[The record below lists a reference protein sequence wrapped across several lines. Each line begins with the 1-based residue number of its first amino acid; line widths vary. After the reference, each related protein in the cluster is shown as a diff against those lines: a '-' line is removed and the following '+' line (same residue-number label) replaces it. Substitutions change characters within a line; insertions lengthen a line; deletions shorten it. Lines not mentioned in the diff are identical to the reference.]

1 VIFMTTT
8 VERTDVPG
16 RAAAAGDGWRSG
28 AGFGLGMVVIAAG
41 VWSAAMALDGGA
53 TAEQLV
59 RAALLVIWGLCGA
72 IAARRQ
78 RDDAT
83 PLLLLGAAMLAGIAS
98 VGAESLAKGDP
109 VMGRSGAETIRAVG
123 LALAPAFAFQ
133 ALLAMPAGVLK
144 TSGRK
149 TLAGIGYGI
158 GTVVAVVLLAERPDV
173 PPWAPLSEIVFFAL
187 VGGPAAVSRYERAT
201 IAERRRI
208 KWLAW
213 SVTVSVGIAVSA
225 AALHALVS
233 WPDHVVAIALA
244 ATAVVP
250 IAFVVAAFE
259 RPAVVVDRL
268 LLHTISLAGLVALVS
283 VVYVAI
289 VLGLGRVPREDERNL
304 LVLSILAAGAA
315 ALLYVPTRER
325 LQRVATKLVYGER
338 QAPDEVIRTFGS
350 RMSRA
355 LPLDEL
361 LLQMAESLRKTL
373 QLDVAEVWTG
383 SGGALERSVSDPVRP
398 PARLQLGA
406 SEMTVVAR
414 AGISGPAWLKI
425 WLPAMLGPEE
435 EHLRVAPITN
445 AGELLGLI
453 VVRRRSDRG
462 AFDEEEERIIT
473 ELARQVGLA
482 LRNVRLDSAL
492 QASLE
497 EVRQQ
502 AAELQASRAR
512 IVAAADQERRKIER
526 NLHDGAQQ
534 RLVALAVNLRLARQI
549 AATAPEDANAMF
561 DQLGTEITETLE
573 DLRALAHGIYPPLL
587 ADRGLTEALRAAAGR
602 SPVPTTV
609 IADGLV
615 RYPPEI
621 EAAIYFCCLEA
632 MQNIG
637 KYAGEGATAELHI
650 REEAGALLFD
660 VTDNGAGFDVSNAKP
675 GAGFANMND
684 RVGAIGGSL
693 RVESAPGKGTKVAGT
708 VPLPA

>member
-1 VIFMTTT
+1 MTAT
-8 VERTDVPG
+8 VERTGVG
-16 RAAAAGDGWRSG
+16 GAAAADVPSWRSG
-28 AGFGLGMVVIAAG
+28 VGLILGLLVTALG
-41 VWSAAMALDGGA
+41 VWSALIASGREAGA
-53 TAEQLV
+53 ERLVLAVLVVVWGVCAGTA
-59 RAALLVIWGLCGA
+59 AAKHRG
-72 IAARRQ
+72 
-78 RDDAT
+78 DPT
-83 PLLLLGAAMLAGIAS
+83 PLLLLGGALASGVALTASESRAA
-98 VGAESLAKGDP
+98 GDAF
-109 VMGRSGAETIRAVG
+109 GTSGPEILRAVG
-123 LALAPAFAFQ
+123 IALAPAFAFQ
-133 ALLAMPAGVLK
+133 AMLGMPSGQLR
-144 TSGRK
+144 TSARR
-149 TLAGIGYGI
+149 TLAGIGYAI
-158 GTVVAVVLLAERPDV
+158 AAATAVVLIAQRPEL
-173 PPWAPLSEIVFFAL
+173 PAWAIVSEVALFAV
-187 VGGPAAVSRYERAT
+187 VGGPAAIGRYERAT
-201 IAERRRI
+201 IGERRRI

-213 SVTVSVGIAVSA
+213 SVTVAAGTAIAVA
-225 AALHALVS
+225 TLNALIS
-233 WPDHVVAIALA
+233 RPDNVGAIAIG
-244 ATAVVP
+244 ATAIVP
-250 IAFVVAAFE
+250 ISFALATFE
-259 RPAVVVDRL
+259 RPSMVVDRL
-268 LLHTISLAGLVALVS
+268 LLHTISLAGLIGLVS

-289 VLGLGRVPREDERNL
+289 VLGLGRVPREDERTL

-425 WLPAMLGPEE
+425 WLPALLGAED
-435 EHLRVAPITN
+435 EHTRVAPITN

-453 VVRRRSDRG
+453 VVRRRSERG
-462 AFDEEEERIIT
+462 AYDEEEERIIT

-512 IVAAADQERRKIER
+512 IVATADLERRKIER

-549 AATAPEDANAMF
+549 ASTSPDDANAMF
-561 DQLGTEITETLE
+561 DQLGTEIQETLE
-573 DLRALAHGIYPPLL
+573 ELRALAHGIYPPLL
-587 ADRGLTEALRAAAGR
+587 ADRGLAEALKASANR

-609 IADGLV
+609 HADGLQ
-615 RYPPEI
+615 RYPQEI

-637 KYAGEGATAELHI
+637 KYAGEGA
-650 REEAGALLFD
+650 
-660 VTDNGAGFDVSNAKP
+660 
-675 GAGFANMND
+675 
-684 RVGAIGGSL
+684 
-693 RVESAPGKGTKVAGT
+693 
-708 VPLPA
+708 

>member
-1 VIFMTTT
+1 MTAT
-8 VERTDVPG
+8 VERTGVG
-16 RAAAAGDGWRSG
+16 GAAAADARSWRSG
-28 AGFGLGMVVIAAG
+28 AGLVLGLVVTALG
-41 VWSAAMALDGGA
+41 VWSVFIANGRGAGVERLVLGAVVATWGVCGG
-53 TAEQLV
+53 
-59 RAALLVIWGLCGA
+59 
-72 IAARRQ
+72 IAAAKHRG
-78 RDDAT
+78 DPT
-83 PLLLLGAAMLAGIAS
+83 PLLLLGGALAAGVALFASESRAAGDALGTSGPEFLRAAGIA
-98 VGAESLAKGDP
+98 V
-109 VMGRSGAETIRAVG
+109 
-123 LALAPAFAFQ
+123 APAFAFQ
-133 ALLAMPAGVLK
+133 ALLGMPSGVLR
-144 TSGRK
+144 TSARR
-149 TLAGIGYGI
+149 TLAGIGYAI
-158 GTVVAVVLLAERPDV
+158 AVATAVVLIAERPEV
-173 PPWAPLSEIVFFAL
+173 PAWAVVSEIAL
-187 VGGPAAVSRYERAT
+187 FVLIGGPAALTRYERAT

-213 SVTVSVGIAVSA
+213 SVTVAAGIAIA
-225 AALHALVS
+225 AATLDSLVS
-233 WPDHVVAIALA
+233 WPEHVAAIAVG
-244 ATAVVP
+244 ATAIVP
-250 IAFVVAAFE
+250 LSFAVAAFE
-259 RPAVVVDRL
+259 KPSVIVDRL

-289 VLGLGRVPREDERNL
+289 VLGLGRVPREEERTL
-304 LVLSILAAGAA
+304 LVLSIIAAGAA

-383 SGGALERSVSDPVRP
+383 SGGTLERSVSDPTRP

-414 AGISGPAWLKI
+414 AGVSGPAWLKI
-425 WLPAMLGPEE
+425 WLPAMLGPED
-435 EHLRVAPITN
+435 EHIRVAPITN
-445 AGELLGLI
+445 AGELLGMI

-502 AAELQASRAR
+502 ATELQASRAR
-512 IVAAADQERRKIER
+512 IVATADLERRKIER

-549 AATAPEDANAMF
+549 AATSPDDANAMF
-561 DQLGTEITETLE
+561 DQLSAEIQDTLE

-587 ADRGLTEALRAAAGR
+587 ADRGLAEALKAAANR

-609 IADGLV
+609 QADGLA
-615 RYPPEI
+615 RYPQEI

-637 KYAGEGATAELHI
+637 KYAGEGAQATI
-650 REEAGALLFD
+650 TVREEAGGLLFEVND
-660 VTDNGAGFDVSNAKP
+660 TGAGFDVATAKR
-675 GAGFANMND
+675 GAGFTNMND

-693 RVESAPGKGTKVAGT
+693 RVESAPGKGTKVSGT
-708 VPLPA
+708 VPLGN

>member
-1 VIFMTTT
+1 MTAT
-8 VERTDVPG
+8 VERTGVG
-16 RAAAAGDGWRSG
+16 GSAAAEAPSWRSG
-28 AGFGLGMVVIAAG
+28 ARLVLGLLVTALG
-41 VWSAAMALDGGA
+41 VWSGLIASGRDAGVERLVLAAVVVA
-53 TAEQLV
+53 
-59 RAALLVIWGLCGA
+59 WGLSAG
-72 IAARRQ
+72 IAAAKHRS
-78 RDDAT
+78 DPT
-83 PLLLLGAAMLAGIAS
+83 PLLLLGGAFAAGIALVAAES
-98 VGAESLAKGDP
+98 IADGDPLLGAAGAEIL
-109 VMGRSGAETIRAVG
+109 RAAG

-133 ALLAMPAGVLK
+133 ALLAMPSGQLR
-144 TSGRK
+144 TSARR
-149 TLAGIGYGI
+149 TLAGIGYAVAAA
-158 GTVVAVVLLAERPDV
+158 TAVVLIVQRPDI
-173 PPWAPLSEIVFFAL
+173 PAWAVVSEIAFFVL
-187 VGGPAAVSRYERAT
+187 VGGPSALGRYERAT

-213 SVTVSVGIAVSA
+213 SVTVAAGIAIA
-225 AALHALVS
+225 ATTLHALVS
-233 WPDHVVAIALA
+233 WPEHVSAISAG
-244 ATAVVP
+244 ATAIVP
-250 IAFVVAAFE
+250 IAFAVAAFE
-259 RPAVVVDRL
+259 KPSVLVDRL
-268 LLHTISLAGLVALVS
+268 LLHTISLAGLVGLVS
-283 VVYVAI
+283 IVYVAI
-289 VLGLGRVPREDERNL
+289 VLGLGRVPREDERTL

-383 SGGALERSVSDPVRP
+383 SGGTLERSVSDPTRP
-398 PARLQLGA
+398 HARLTLGS
-406 SEMTVVAR
+406 SEMSVVAR
-414 AGISGPAWLKI
+414 AGISGPAWLKV
-425 WLPAMLGPEE
+425 WLPALLGPED
-435 EHLRVAPITN
+435 EHVRVAPITN
-445 AGELLGLI
+445 SGELLGMI

-512 IVAAADQERRKIER
+512 IVATADLERRKIER

-534 RLVALAVNLRLARQI
+534 RLVALAVNLRIARQL
-549 AATAPEDANAMF
+549 AASAPDDANAML
-561 DQLGTEITETLE
+561 DQLGTEIQDTLE

-587 ADRGLTEALRAAAGR
+587 ADRGLAEALKAAANR

-609 IADGLV
+609 QAEGLV
-615 RYPPEI
+615 RYPAEI

-632 MQNIG
+632 FQNIG
-637 KYAGEGATAELHI
+637 KYAGEGSTATVTI
-650 REEAGALLFD
+650 KEEAGGLLFEVND
-660 VTDNGAGFDVSNAKP
+660 TGAGFDVATAKR
-675 GAGFANMND
+675 GAGFTNMND

-693 RVESAPGKGTKVAGT
+693 RVESAPGKGTKVSGT
-708 VPLPA
+708 VPLGN